1 MRVPSRREWDGELL
15 QLSWMECSHER
26 PAATWIAL
34 THESGLQLCPSV
46 WRVEFETCMVV
57 VDIAGE
63 EVSFYTFPDQGL
75 LNFPFLLVAPKRLD
89 ILVIV
94 SWHLGDWLISYL
106 CRFSHPLRKENVV
119 YISDV
124 ALKFPAMIYFQ
135 LVSRSKVRPV
145 QLKRPPFFMQMLH
158 LFSSFCLHIIC
169 TSVFLPVYSSHP
181 VSIIAWNKGFCWSFC
196 VMIFFPWSC
205 WRWRSGVFY
214 CAWVCKR
221 GLSDPR
227 RARVGLTNLF
237 SVPFSSVLDG
247 EFVEFQLFCQWE
259 WR

>member
-1 MRVPSRREWDGELL
+1 MNCTYTRVKFATLSFSMKSWIWNLYGCCWHCGGGGVLL
-15 QLSWMECSHER
+15 HIPWPRSSKLPIFVGS
-26 PAATWIAL
+26 T
-34 THESGLQLCPSV
+34 
-46 WRVEFETCMVV
+46 
-57 VDIAGE
+57 
-63 EVSFYTFPDQGL
+63 
-75 LNFPFLLVAPKRLD
+75 KRLD